1 MYAEGEC
8 KMNNDTSMKM
18 EKDTMI
24 TLDDNT
30 TYVLLDETE
39 VEGSKY
45 FFAVKIDEKTKNPTT
60 EYEVFEEE
68 VENGDT
74 YMSAL
79 DESDFKQAIMI
90 DFLNNYMGVV
100 GDILDETEEN

>member
-1 MYAEGEC
+1 
-8 KMNNDTSMKM
+8 MNNDTSMKM

-45 FFAVKIDEKTKNPTT
+45 FFAVKIDEKTNIYKNMLLAR
-60 EYEVFEEE
+60 YFEEE